1 MQENALLS
9 QNDLS
14 TVIACYESKRRS
26 DESYQSENDL
36 EISLINDLTNQ
47 GYEYAKH
54 IKDYASLKQNLKEKL
69 ENLNNIQF
77 SQSEWERFY
86 KNVLKQKTLVQKTQ
100 MIQEDLHTEILERDN
115 GETKNIKLLDTRD
128 INKNHLQVINQFEN
142 NNGKYKNR
150 YDVTLLVNG
159 LPFVHIELKRRGVD
173 LKEAFNQINR
183 YSRNSF
189 SAGDGLFEYIQIF
202 VISNGTK
209 TKYYSNSTR
218 YGSKSQNCD
227 FSFSMYWSDA
237 RNRIILDL
245 EDFTKTFFAKHTILS
260 ILTKFCV
267 FDTNETLL
275 VMRPYQIAA
284 SERILEKIT
293 MAHNHKLYGSIDSGG
308 YIWHTTGSGKTLTS
322 FKTAQL
328 ACRLEFIKKVLFV
341 VDRKDLDYQ
350 TMKEYDRF
358 QKGAANSTKNTKELE
373 SALKNPESKIII
385 TTIQKLSIFVK
396 KNKGHSVFNDEIVI
410 IFDECH
416 RSQFGDMHKLIT
428 KEFKKYYLF
437 GFSGTPIMEENAPSG
452 KYTTIKEKDIF
463 GNEVKKA
470 ALQTTDTTFGKCL
483 HTYTIVNAIRDD
495 NVLPFMV
502 KYISTMKEKNIL
514 AQEAQEEVSG
524 INKDS
529 ALKNPKRLH
538 NIVKYILEH
547 FDEQTKRRED
557 YTLEGKKAFGFNA
570 IFATQDVE
578 AAKLYYKEFQTQLE
592 SMPEMK
598 RLKVGIIY
606 SYGANE
612 NDDEIDEGADNKD
625 SREFL
630 DSAINDY
637 NAMFGTN
644 FSTQNFDNYYKDVA
658 KKLKDKE
665 LDLLIVVNMFLTGF
679 DAKTLNTLL
688 VDKNLKYHS
697 LIQSFSRTNRIL
709 NKVKTFGNIVC
720 FRNLEKATN
729 ESLKLYS
736 DEEQIQSI
744 VLLRG
749 FEDYLEGY
757 IDANGE
763 KHRGYKEAVEILKQ
777 QFPIDKLSMLVKK
790 DDKKNFI
797 ELFNEILKLENI
809 LNAFD
814 EFSKLD
820 TLYERDKQDYQS
832 YYIDLYQE
840 LRPKNTDNVPIDD
853 DIVFEMD
860 IIKQVEVSVEYIM
873 LLLEQYHKEEN
884 KGKEHKLRILKI
896 IESSPSLRNKREL
909 LREFLEILDGNK
921 GEDFDTQFREF
932 IKAKYE
938 KNLQDLIKNENL
950 EPQKTLDFMRHSLKI
965 KEFQESGT
973 DINEILP
980 RFSIFASGK
989 EGERLNLEHKEKKY
1003 KIREL
1008 FEIFKEF
1015 SAYLV

>member
-14 TVIACYESKRRS
+14 TVIACYESQRRS

-86 KNVLKQKTLVQKTQ
+86 KNVLRQKTLVQKTQ
-100 MIQEDLHTEILERDN
+100 MIQQDLHTEILERDN
-115 GETKNIKLLDTRD
+115 GETKNIKLINTRD

-142 NNGKYKNR
+142 NDGKYKNR

-159 LPFVHIELKRRGVD
+159 LPLVHIELKRRGVD

-245 EDFTKTFFAKHTILS
+245 EDFTRTFFAKHTILS

-328 ACRLEFIKKVLFV
+328 ASKLEFIKKVLFV

-502 KYISTMKEKNIL
+502 RYVSTMKEKNIL
-514 AQEAQEEVSG
+514 TQEAQEEVSG

-538 NIVKYILEH
+538 NIVEYILEH

-557 YTLEGKKAFGFNA
+557 YRLEGKKVNGFNA

-578 AAKLYYKEFQTQLE
+578 AARLYYKEFQTQLE
-592 SMPEMK
+592 SMPEIK
-598 RLKVGIIY
+598 KLKVGIIY

-612 NDDEIDEGADNKD
+612 NDDEIDQGADNKD

-630 DSAINDY
+630 DSAIDDY

-679 DAKTLNTLL
+679 DAKTLNTLW

-729 ESLKLYS
+729 ESLKLYG

-744 VLLRG
+744 VLLKS
-749 FEDYLEGY
+749 FKDYLEGY

-809 LNAFD
+809 LSAFD
-814 EFSKLD
+814 EFRGLD
-820 TLYERDKQDYQS
+820 TLSERDKQDYKS
-832 YYIDLYQE
+832 HYLDLYE
-840 LRPKNTDNVPIDD
+840 TLRSKNIDNAPIDD
-853 DIVFEMD
+853 EIVFEMD
-860 IIKQVEVSVEYIM
+860 LIKQVEVSVEYIM
-873 LLLEQYHKEEN
+873 FLLEQYHKEKN
-884 KGKEHKLRILKI
+884 QGKEHKIEILKI

-909 LREFLEILDGNK
+909 LREFLEILDGNR
-921 GEDFDTQFREF
+921 GEDFDAQFREF

-950 EPQKTLDFMRHSLKI
+950 EPQKTLDFMQHSLKI

-973 DINEILP
+973 DIQEILP

-989 EGERLNLEHKEKKY
+989 EGERLNLEREKKKY